1 MKVTFDAIRHSNL
14 LIYEYVRGSHAYG
27 TNLPEGQSDVD
38 TGGVYLSPVSQI
50 IGLGYDWQDEVSD
63 EKHDTTWYSLKK
75 FMTLLAKS
83 NPTVLEALFIP
94 DRCVI
99 YEHPIMTKIK
109 KDRDKYLTK
118 ECFNAFVGYAIAQI
132 KKSKGYNKLCNWEE
146 VKRKAPLDFCYTFYK
161 QGTSNITSWLG
172 HRMLKQRYCG
182 LCNCNHTRDA
192 YAVFY
197 DWGAMFDEEGREPWS
212 KVLSDWYDEYRT
224 DKGSEHS
231 SLLDLIFKQ
240 MGHPEYIA
248 GQDEYGKS
256 LLMDWFDR
264 QKPIGYRGIVSE
276 ASDSND
282 VRCSSIEKYA
292 EPICHLIYNRDEY
305 SHHCV
310 KYRQYTEWLE
320 HRNEARYLQN
330 KGKNFDRKNA
340 MHTIRLLHMGI
351 EVASGKGFNV
361 DRTGIDREFLLDIRT
376 GDTTYEEFISYV
388 EDKKE
393 ELDRLIQTSG
403 LPESIDLDF
412 IDGTYK
418 QVVRNQLKKCL

>member
-1 MKVTFDAIRHSNL
+1 MELTFDAIRNSGL

-27 TNLPEGQSDVD
+27 TNVETSDVD
-38 TGGVYLSPVSQI
+38 TGGIYISPPSQLL
-50 IGLGYDWQDEVSD
+50 GLGFDWQDEVSD
-63 EKHDTTWYSLKK
+63 DKHDTTWYSLKK
-75 FMTLLAKS
+75 FMSLLAKS
-83 NPTVLEALFIP
+83 NPTVLEALFVP

-99 YEHPIMTKIK
+99 FEHPIMTEIK
-109 KDRDKYLTK
+109 KNRDKYLTK

-146 VKRKAPLDFCYTFYK
+146 VKRKEPLDFCYTFYK
-161 QGTSNITSWLG
+161 QGTSNIKNWLEKR
-172 HRMLKQRYCG
+172 HLKQKYCG

-192 YAVFY
+192 YALFY
-197 DWGAMFDEEGREPWS
+197 DWGSMFEDEGRDMWAKQLTES
-212 KVLSDWYDEYRT
+212 FLKYKAGDEY
-224 DKGSEHS
+224 SH
-231 SLLDLIFKQ
+231 LIALIFKIIGNPQ
-240 MGHPEYIA
+240 CPQNGDSKENL
-248 GQDEYGKS
+248 
-256 LLMDWFDR
+256 LLMDWFEK

-276 ASDSND
+276 TWDSND

-330 KGKNFDRKNA
+330 KGKDFDRKNA

-361 DRTGIDREFLLDIRT
+361 DRTGIDREFLLDIRN
-376 GDTTYEEFISYV
+376 GNTTYDEFISYV
-388 EDKKE
+388 EGKKD
-393 ELDRLIQTSG
+393 ELDKLIPSCG
-403 LPESIDLDF
+403 LPETVDVGFINSI
-412 IDGTYK
+412 YK
-418 QVVRNQLKKCL
+418 QIVKNQLKKCL